1 MKYILGKSCKKVVLT
16 MALIVMWGGVSVS
29 ASEPSYKIEVK
40 NKFHSK
46 HHRDHKWGVQYL
58 NDEDAPST
66 WKDVREFPLVEGY
79 YSFNQSSSTHK
90 VKQYAVSK
98 GVVYWLNPS
107 ESVLCYWNTVTGKA
121 GSYPLYR
128 EDNVRL
134 DMVDMVGAG
143 SITQDWAGNLIFA
156 YYTKQN
162 QAVQGFATIEGRN
175 TKYGELV
182 PNVVRLT
189 DMSGNFSQN
198 CAMEWIEG
206 TYKTK
211 PASGCVQ
218 TRHPNIPSTDINSKT
233 STSQGTPVYTQYLTA
248 SGDVYDMHWSS
259 SSVYSGYSGGY
270 VFIAYNNIV
279 FANMF
284 ANGKYANWYLN
295 YKVQHKP
302 SPSSNYVTVTPNQ
315 NYISESLYR
324 ECDELEYFWSSPGV
338 AYAEFAHPG
347 GDFLNDGVQYDLLG
361 NLNQYYAYNTTETQ
375 DFLPSYTLADNGQSI
390 ASTQTGY
397 DWTVGMESDSIKGQR
412 VLINST
418 WMNRVPNQSIGD
430 PYHTFVRDG
439 GIDIRTCSYDG
450 GFSANE
456 VDGDGNPRQWLGKP
470 TRNYTKVA
478 SGYGYNNTMCTS
490 PVPSIAVNCW
500 NELERVNDNV
510 FALYTHVPGQGF
522 SKYYITAVEQ
532 ENPVTLNSIDYVCYK
547 SSMKETD
554 PDYVK
559 LGSLKAKLTW
569 TAQEHDRATLN
580 RYEIWY
586 KTYKRD
592 ADGALVTDCGD
603 TWKKAG
609 VSSID
614 YSDKKYSENRQGV
627 FYHELT
633 YGGANTED
641 TSDDYDLTYEYMIIP
656 FYDASDHRGSE
667 AIFNRK
673 LPSAAPR
680 YPATSTL
687 YQITEGDDDNKKY
700 SFDLKLDL
708 TPNANINKPYTKDG
722 VKASVPRYWV
732 TIDADTDEERAAL
745 GKALYDATDLYAVD
759 ENGNKLT
766 DVTITVNYNKEN
778 PNATYDVTA
787 NNCHHYAV
795 KGYNVF
801 FNHEKYRVNSIADK
815 FPSLVWK
822 NVDPQLKY
830 KVKVVCQGVLEANFI
845 PSQSVETE
853 MTIPTPIWSLPKAEF
868 HRLNGNYGDLTGDGE
883 NQPLGAYRLIN
894 NSGDHELSN
903 RVTFENANYYGTKDG
918 TIKPIRVTDN
928 VLGVKN
934 SEGRYINNDWKIDY
948 TLYVYDE
955 NGVKIR
961 EVQFNSQEHDA
972 NAAAYYSNEKD
983 VVCDVV
989 GLPVEYITETAED
1002 GRQRKIYYPNQRE
1015 YTTKLVVEYMRV
1027 SDNLSVV
1034 KEVDGTLI
1042 LGTTTLDPLNL
1053 ETAQEIQGS
1062 LFIPKRVITETEPHY
1077 WWNGQFDENAQE
1089 GYFSRYFDA
1098 LLLLKWSDDA
1108 KLNRYMG
1115 YYAQTHDVCY
1125 GHYENASSSTWT
1137 RYAAGSVL
1145 TNEEINAFVGKYNI
1159 SDLNGGAIG
1168 YDGTNNWSDLA
1179 IVNNQVPMKVHY
1191 VRGDNG
1197 NSSVSNID
1205 IKFDITMTAEYPIIV
1220 KEGLDGVIV
1229 AENSSTYALVGDT
1242 YMTVLTVPRKLN
1254 NAYVSNE
1261 HISTGV
1267 EGIITDACGGVTLYP
1282 NPVKNLVTLR
1292 APMPIKNVKIFTISG
1307 QLVKIVN
1314 DCNNK
1319 TVSINVD
1326 ELPNGLYIVNT
1337 LGISKLMIKQ

>member
-1 MKYILGKSCKKVVLT
+1 
-16 MALIVMWGGVSVS
+16 
-29 ASEPSYKIEVK
+29 
-40 NKFHSK
+40 
-46 HHRDHKWGVQYL
+46 
-58 NDEDAPST
+58 
-66 WKDVREFPLVEGY
+66 
-79 YSFNQSSSTHK
+79 
-90 VKQYAVSK
+90 
-98 GVVYWLNPS
+98 
-107 ESVLCYWNTVTGKA
+107 
-121 GSYPLYR
+121 
-128 EDNVRL
+128 
-134 DMVDMVGAG
+134 
-143 SITQDWAGNLIFA
+143 
-156 YYTKQN
+156 
-162 QAVQGFATIEGRN
+162 
-175 TKYGELV
+175 
-182 PNVVRLT
+182 
-189 DMSGNFSQN
+189 
-198 CAMEWIEG
+198 
-206 TYKTK
+206 
-211 PASGCVQ
+211 
-218 TRHPNIPSTDINSKT
+218 
-233 STSQGTPVYTQYLTA
+233 
-248 SGDVYDMHWSS
+248 
-259 SSVYSGYSGGY
+259 
-270 VFIAYNNIV
+270 
-279 FANMF
+279 MF

-547 SSMKETD
+547 SSLKETD

-603 TWKKAG
+603 TWKRAG

-656 FYDASDHRGSE
+656 IYDASDHRGSE

-708 TPNANINKPYTKDG
+708 TPNANINKPYTKEG

-745 GKALYDATDLYAVD
+745 GKALNEATDLYAVD

-766 DVTITVNYNKEN
+766 DVIITVNFDKEN
-778 PNATYDVTA
+778 PNATYNVTA

-801 FNHEKYRVNSIADK
+801 LNHEKYRVNSTADK

-830 KVKVVCQGVLEANFI
+830 KVNVVCQGVLEANFI
-845 PSQSVETE
+845 PSPSVETE
-853 MTIPTPIWSLPKAEF
+853 MTIPTPTWSLPEAGF
-868 HRLNGNYGDLTGDGE
+868 HTLNGVYGDLTGDGD

-894 NSGDHELSN
+894 NRGEHELSN
-903 RVTFENANYYGTKDG
+903 RVTFDNANYYGTYG
-918 TIKPIRVTDN
+918 GAITPIRVTDN
-928 VLGVKN
+928 ILGVKN
-934 SEGRYINNDWKIDY
+934 SEGKYVNNDWRIDY

-955 NGVKIR
+955 KGDMIR
-961 EVQFNSQEHDA
+961 NAQFYEQDHDA
-972 NAAAYYSNEKD
+972 EFAACYSNELN
-983 VVCDVV
+983 VNCDVV
-989 GLPVEYITETAED
+989 GLPVEYTTEIAED
-1002 GRQRKIYYPNQRE
+1002 GRQRKIYTPTQKE
-1015 YTTKLVVEYMRV
+1015 YTTKIVVEYVRV
-1027 SDNLSVV
+1027 SDNLSIIR
-1034 KEVDGTLI
+1034 EVDGTLV
-1042 LGTTTLDPLNL
+1042 LGGTSLPPLGV
-1053 ETAQEIQGS
+1053 TSTQEIQGS
-1062 LFIPKRVITETEPHY
+1062 LFIPRVSTSQTESHF
-1077 WWNGQFDENAQE
+1077 WWNESNE
-1089 GYFSRYFDA
+1089 GYYSRYFDA
-1098 LLLLKWSDDA
+1098 LLLLKWKDDSH
-1108 KLNRYMG
+1108 LNRYMG
-1115 YYAQTHDVCY
+1115 YYAQTQDVCY
-1125 GHYENASSSTWT
+1125 GHYENASSSTWS
-1137 RYAAGSVL
+1137 RYASASVL
-1145 TNEEINAFVGKYNI
+1145 SNSQIDEYISKVPDLVG
-1159 SDLNGGAIG
+1159 GVIG
-1168 YDGTNNWSDLA
+1168 YDGSNNWSALA
-1179 IVNNQVPMKVHY
+1179 IEKEQLPMKVHY
-1191 VRGDNG
+1191 VHGDNG
-1197 NSSVSNID
+1197 ENTSLKNSDV
-1205 IKFDITMTAEYPIIV
+1205 KFDITMTAEYPIIV
-1220 KEGLDGVIV
+1220 KEGLYGVIA
-1229 AENSSTYALVGDT
+1229 AENPSTYSLKNENI
-1242 YMTVLTVPRKLN
+1242 YMDVLTVPTKLN
-1254 NAYVSNE
+1254 NAYVSNVN
-1261 HISTGV
+1261 ISTGV

-1282 NPVKNLVTLR
+1282 NPVGSSFTLR
-1292 APMPIKNVKIFTISG
+1292 APMTIKNVKIFTMSG
-1307 QLVKIVN
+1307 QVVKIVN
-1314 DCNNK
+1314 DCDDT
-1319 TVSINVD
+1319 TVSINVE
-1326 ELPNGLYIVNT
+1326 ELPKGLYIVNT
-1337 LGISKLMIKQ
+1337 LGISQIMIKQ